1 MKKPK
6 AEDILYPIS
15 GTTLF
20 AITFTAVLQEVFDLQ
35 GQLLFESVFLFSLVC
50 LIIMIYMN
58 LRED

>member
-50 LIIMIYMN
+50 FIIMILMN